1 MLFKLLYMPLNRFD
15 ICIIGAGPSGYA
27 AAMRAIDL
35 KKRVLLIEKNKIG
48 GAGIIN
54 GALSSKTWWELSRE
68 TAMERKH
75 FSRYNI
81 NHPDLKFMA
90 FKNEVHKAEE
100 EKINLLSEH
109 LLKISEK
116 YNDLIKFVHGKATIS
131 EEHRVKVES
140 LSGDAEYEAENIIVA
155 TGSRP
160 RMLPEIPVDEKI
172 VLTSDGID
180 KLEDFPESMVIIGA
194 GVIGCEYAT
203 IFSNFGKTRVNLID
217 KGDRILPFEDEDVVS
232 IIEKNL
238 EQNGV
243 LIHRNAKLHHLEV
256 NNDRIDYTIEHKDGK
271 QESFN
276 VQKALLSVGRV
287 PNIENIWT
295 DDIKIEIDK
304 HGFIEDEDTRTIIP
318 NIYAIGDMT
327 ADIALVN
334 IAELEGRHAIEKI
347 CGLPTT
353 PISYK
358 NISAIMFLNPEI
370 AGVGLNEQQ
379 AKAQGMSYKVASV
392 DYSCISRAI
401 AMRNTQGF
409 VKVLVTDDGENKLIG
424 MRVIGEHASSAIQAI
439 SLLISMGKGI
449 EELAEL
455 IHPHPSITEGIQECV
470 RVLLGKSM
478 LKPSVLK
485 GYYTFQGIQ
494 GRRLSRCEILKK
506 I

>member
-1 MLFKLLYMPLNRFD
+1 MSENRVD

-35 KKRVLLIEKNKIG
+35 KKTVLLIEKGKIG

-68 TAMERKH
+68 TAMERRH
-75 FSRYNI
+75 FKRFNLA
-81 NHPDLKFMA
+81 HPELI
-90 FKNEVHKAEE
+90 FKEIKSEVGKAEE

-109 LLKISEK
+109 LSKINEK
-116 YNDLIKFVHGKATIS
+116 YKNLIQFIHGIARILEPHKIQ
-131 EEHRVKVES
+131 VENE
-140 LSGDAEYEAENIIVA
+140 SGTREYEAENIIVA
-155 TGSRP
+155 SGSRP
-160 RMLPEIPVDEKI
+160 RLLPEIPVDEKI

-203 IFSNFGKTRVNLID
+203 IFSNFGKTKVNLID

-238 EQNGV
+238 EANGV

-256 NNDRIDYTIEHKDGK
+256 KNGRVDYTIEYKDGK

-287 PNIENIWT
+287 PNIENIWS
-295 DDIKIEIDK
+295 DNIKIEIDK
-304 HGFIEDEDTRTIIP
+304 HGFIEDDDTRTAVP

-347 CGLPTT
+347 CGMNPT

-358 NISAIMFLNPEI
+358 NISAIMFLSPEI

-379 AKAQGMSYKVASV
+379 AKEKGMSYRVASV

-478 LKPSVLK
+478 LKPSVLRDIIIYK
-485 GYYTFQGIQ
+485 VYEDGEYHDVAF
-494 GRRLSRCEILKK
+494 
-506 I
+506 

>member
-1 MLFKLLYMPLNRFD
+1 MLFKLLNMAIKRFD

-27 AAMRAIDL
+27 AAMRAFDL
-35 KKRVLLIEKNKIG
+35 KKSVVLIEKGEIG

-68 TAMERKH
+68 TAIERKH
-75 FSRYNI
+75 FSRFNI
-81 NHPDLKFMA
+81 DHPELKFKA
-90 FKNEVHKAEE
+90 FKNEVRKAEE
-100 EKINLLSEH
+100 EKISLLSEH
-109 LLKISEK
+109 LLKISQK
-116 YNDLIKFVHGKATIS
+116 YNDLIKFVQGKACIS
-131 EEHRVKVES
+131 GQHKVKVAS
-140 LSGDAEYEAENIIVA
+140 SSGEAEYEAENIIIA

-160 RMLPEIPVDEKI
+160 RLLPEIPVDEKI
-172 VLTSDGID
+172 IMTSDGID

-203 IFSNFGKTRVNLID
+203 IFSNFGKTKVNLID
-217 KGDRILPFEDEDVVS
+217 KGDRILPFEDEDVVA

-238 EQNGV
+238 EQHGV
-243 LIHRNAKLHHLEV
+243 LIHRNAKLHHLQV
-256 NNDRIDYTIEHKDGK
+256 NNGRIDYTIEYKDGK

-295 DDIKIEIDK
+295 ENIDIKIDK
-304 HGFIEDEDTRTIIP
+304 YGFIEDEDTRTVIP

-353 PISYK
+353 PISYN
-358 NISAIMFLNPEI
+358 NISTIMFLSPEI

-379 AKAQGMSYKVASV
+379 AKAKGMSYKVASV

-409 VKVLVTDDGENKLIG
+409 VKVLVTDDGQNRLIG

-478 LKPSVLK
+478 LKPSVLRDIIVYK
-485 GYYTFQGIQ
+485 VYKEGAYHDVTF
-494 GRRLSRCEILKK
+494 
-506 I
+506 

>member
-1 MLFKLLYMPLNRFD
+1 MTKNRVD

-35 KKRVLLIEKNKIG
+35 KKTVLLIEKSEIG

-75 FSRYNI
+75 FKRFNLA
-81 NHPDLKFMA
+81 HPDLIFSE
-90 FKNEVHKAEE
+90 FKSEVRKAEE
-100 EKINLLSEH
+100 EKINLLTEH
-109 LLKISEK
+109 LNKISQK
-116 YNDLIKFVHGKATIS
+116 YSDLIRFAHGKAMIIDP
-131 EEHRVKVES
+131 HHIQVENQT
-140 LSGDAEYEAENIIVA
+140 GKQEFEAENIIIA
-155 TGSRP
+155 SGSRP
-160 RMLPEIPVDEKI
+160 RLLPEIPVDEKV

-180 KLEDFPESMVIIGA
+180 KLDDFPESMVIIGA

-203 IFSNFGKTRVNLID
+203 IFSNFGKTKVNLID

-238 EQNGV
+238 EANGV
-243 LIHRNAKLHHLEV
+243 LIHRNAKLHHLSV
-256 NNDRIDYTIEHKDGK
+256 KNNRVDYTIEYKDGSL
-271 QESFN
+271 ESFN
-276 VQKALLSVGRV
+276 VQKALLSVGRI
-287 PNIENIWT
+287 PNIENMWSEK
-295 DDIKIEIDK
+295 IKIEIDK
-304 HGFIEDEDTRTIIP
+304 NGFIEDEDTLTAEP

-347 CGLPTT
+347 CGMNPT

-358 NISAIMFLNPEI
+358 NISAIMFLSPEI

-379 AKAQGMSYKVASV
+379 AKAKEMSYRVASV

-478 LKPSVLK
+478 LKPSVLRDIIVFK
-485 GYYTFQGIQ
+485 VYEDGEYHDVAF
-494 GRRLSRCEILKK
+494 
-506 I
+506 

>member
-1 MLFKLLYMPLNRFD
+1 LLFKPKNMELIRFD

-27 AAMRAIDL
+27 AAMRAIDM
-35 KKRVLLIEKNKIG
+35 KKTVLLIEKTEIG
-48 GAGIIN
+48 GAGIVN

-75 FSRYNI
+75 FSRFNI
-81 NHPDLKFMA
+81 VHPEMNFMA
-90 FKNEVHKAEE
+90 FKHEVRKAEE

-109 LLKISEK
+109 LFKISQK
-116 YNDLIKFVHGKATIS
+116 YNDLIKYVHGKATITAPDKILVDS
-131 EEHRVKVES
+131 D
-140 LSGDAEYEAENIIVA
+140 SGNHEYEAENIIIA
-155 TGSRP
+155 SGSRP
-160 RMLPEIPVDEKI
+160 RMLPDIPVDEKI
-172 VLTSDGID
+172 IMTSDGID

-203 IFSNFGKTRVNLID
+203 IFSNFGKTKVNLID

-256 NNDRIDYTIEHKDGK
+256 NNGRIDYTIEYKDG
-271 QESFN
+271 QHESFN

-295 DDIKIEIDK
+295 KDIKIEIDK
-304 HGFIEDEDTRTIIP
+304 NGFIEDDDTRTAVP

-347 CGLPTT
+347 CGFNPQ
-353 PISYK
+353 PISYN
-358 NISAIMFLNPEI
+358 NISAIMFLSPEI

-379 AKAQGMSYKVASV
+379 ARAKGMSYRVASV

-409 VKVLVTDDGENKLIG
+409 VKILVTDDGENKLIG

-439 SLLISMGKGI
+439 SLLISMSKGI

-478 LKPSVLK
+478 LKPSVLRDIILYK
-485 GYYTFQGIQ
+485 VYKDGVYKDVTF
-494 GRRLSRCEILKK
+494 
-506 I
+506 

>member
-1 MLFKLLYMPLNRFD
+1 MLFKLQNMSLTRFD

-27 AAMRAIDL
+27 AAMRAIDM
-35 KKRVLLIEKNKIG
+35 KKSVVLIEKNEIG

-68 TAMERKH
+68 TAVERKH
-75 FSRYNI
+75 FSRFNI
-81 NHPDLKFMA
+81 SHPELKFMA
-90 FKNEVHKAEE
+90 FKNEVRKAEL

-109 LLKISEK
+109 LLKISQK
-116 YNDLIKFVHGKATIS
+116 YIDLIKFVRGKATITGQ
-131 EEHRVKVES
+131 HIVKVATPAGEE
-140 LSGDAEYEAENIIVA
+140 EYEAENIIIA
-155 TGSRP
+155 SGSRP

-172 VLTSDGID
+172 ILTSDGID

-217 KGDRILPFEDEDVVS
+217 KGDRILPFEDEDVVA

-256 NNDRIDYTIEHKDGK
+256 NSGRIDYTIEYKDGK

-295 DDIKIEIDK
+295 DDIKISIDK
-304 HGFIEDEDTRTIIP
+304 YGFIQDEDTRTIIP

-334 IAELEGRHAIEKI
+334 IAELEGRHAVERI

-353 PISYK
+353 PISYN
-358 NISAIMFLNPEI
+358 NISAIMFLSPEI

-379 AKAQGMSYKVASV
+379 AKAKGMSYKVASV

-409 VKVLVTDDGENKLIG
+409 VKVLVTDDGSNKLIG

-455 IHPHPSITEGIQECV
+455 IHPHPSITEG

-478 LKPSVLK
+478 LKPSVLRD
-485 GYYTFQGIQ
+485 I
-494 GRRLSRCEILKK
+494 ILFKVYK
-506 I
+506 DGAYHDVKF